1 MAEIGTHWE
10 RCGNTPYYRSG
21 EGLTW
26 YFSDPFSWRF
36 ISTVP
41 QKTGTRDEGVVSVLL
56 RAPARYEWEA
66 LKEGA
71 RMLGEN
77 QDVLRATHQW
87 FADQVRAK
95 SAGLPPRELRRL
107 FESAPPEAR
116 ALVLR
121 GVRAVAAGAE
131 MNDPSDLARIILVVP
146 SGSTAE
152 SQIEEVERSFD
163 GKVIDTVVDKYPERG
178 LERALSVFGIHEC

>member
-1 MAEIGTHWE
+1 MADIGTTWE

-36 ISTVP
+36 ISTAP
-41 QKTGTRDEGVVSVLL
+41 QKAGTRDEGVVSVLL
-56 RAPARYEWEA
+56 RAPSRYDWEA

-77 QDVLRATHQW
+77 QDVLRATHEW
-87 FADQVRAK
+87 FSEQLKAT
-95 SAGLPPRELRRL
+95 SAGVSRRDLHRL
-107 FESAPPEAR
+107 FDAAPPETR

-131 MNDPSDLARIILVVP
+131 MNEPSDLARIILVVP
-146 SGSTAE
+146 SGSKVE
-152 SQIEEVERSFD
+152 SHLEELERSFD
-163 GKVIDTVVDKYPERG
+163 GKVIDTIVDKYPERG
-178 LERALSVFGIHEC
+178 LERALSAFGIHEC

>member
-1 MAEIGTHWE
+1 
-10 RCGNTPYYRSG
+10 
-21 EGLTW
+21 
-26 YFSDPFSWRF
+26 
-36 ISTVP
+36 
-41 QKTGTRDEGVVSVLL
+41 VLL
-56 RAPARYEWEA
+56 RAPARYDWDA
-66 LKEGA
+66 LKEGV

-77 QDVLRATHQW
+77 QDVLGATHQW
-87 FADQVRAK
+87 FAEQVRAN
-95 SAGLPPRELRRL
+95 SAGVSRRDLHRL
-107 FESAPPEAR
+107 FEGAPPATR

-121 GVRAVAAGAE
+121 GVRALAAGAE
-131 MNDPSDLARIILVVP
+131 LNEPSDLARIILVVP